1 LIVFDVDT
9 ATRWMRRFPTKT
21 LARRPDEQLPFI
33 DEEPVGGQPIL
44 LDTCVYI
51 DRLKGDIPDHIRDRL
66 RARLSHH
73 SSTAIQEL
81 VHTIGALDPNDLRT
95 AAVQKSISDV
105 IKAMP
110 DHRVIV
116 PDLDILGRAAIL
128 NGVICRIQGYS
139 NDQKLRCLND
149 CTIFLQA
156 LKFGL
161 VLVTR
166 NISDFDYCLQLVPTG
181 RVLFYRT

>member
-1 LIVFDVDT
+1 MFDVDA
-9 ATRWMRRFPTKT
+9 ATRWMRGFPTKS
-21 LARRPDEQLPFI
+21 LARRPDDQLPFI
-33 DEEPVGGQPIL
+33 VDKEPAGGQPIL

-51 DRLKGDIPDHIRDRL
+51 DRLKGDIPDHVRDLL

-81 VHTIGALDPNDLRT
+81 VHSIGALDPSDLRT
-95 AAVQKSISDV
+95 AAVQKSINDV
-105 IKAMP
+105 VREMP

-116 PDLDILGRAAIL
+116 PDLDVLGRAAIL
-128 NGVICRIQGYS
+128 NGVICRIQGYN

-181 RVLFYRT
+181 RVLFYRS